1 MINLDCITKV
11 SAAIGGGMADEK
23 SIESEIIETCKT
35 FLQQFVP
42 DITIVSLQTE

>member
-1 MINLDCITKV
+1 MINLDYMTRV
-11 SAAIGGGMADEK
+11 SAVIGGGMTGGK
-23 SIESEIIETCKT
+23 SIDSEIIETCKT